1 MLVQQLHEALDGF
14 SAAAEP
20 LVGPAWREV
29 PAFTLFF
36 GAIFLAALPFWR
48 YVVGVDRVKSAV
60 LASCC
65 MSSVHG
71 LLSALGGYEQLI
83 QWQGFKLDLPNTHPQ
98 KLLNEF
104 SLAYMI
110 TDFFFFLLPFA
121 PTAFVFMIHHT
132 ISAIYLVGCL
142 LTGHGAISCILVFFL
157 GEVTSPV
164 FSTFSISKELRH
176 HSKAALKV
184 FTYTSPL
191 FTVAFVGVRSV
202 IAPPIVAWFVYTLWF
217 RSTLIPFGWRA
228 TMGSCVTLGMIA
240 SQLWSFKLLRG
251 YSKQHRRGQQLA
263 GAKKQA

>member
-1 MLVQQLHEALDGF
+1 MLVQRVHEALDGF
-14 SAAAEP
+14 SAAVEP

-36 GAIFLAALPFWR
+36 GAIFLASLPLWR
-48 YVVGVDRVKSAV
+48 YVVGLDSKKATV

-71 LLSALGGYEQLI
+71 LLSALGGYEQLM

-104 SLAYMI
+104 SLAYMLA
-110 TDFFFFLLPFA
+110 DFFFYLVPFA
-121 PTAFVFMIHHT
+121 PDDYVFMVHHS
-132 ISAIYLVGCL
+132 ISAVYLVGCL
-142 LTGHGAISCILVFFL
+142 LTGHGAISCILMFFL

-164 FSTFSISKELRH
+164 FNTFSISKELRH
-176 HSKAALKV
+176 HSKVAFKI

-191 FTVAFVGVRSV
+191 FTVLFVGVRSV
-202 IAPPIVAWFVYTLWF
+202 IAPPIVSWFVYTLWF
-217 RSTLIPFGWRA
+217 RSTLIPFWWRV
-228 TMGSCVTLGMIA
+228 TMGSCVSLGMVA

-251 YSKQHRRGQQLA
+251 YSKQRRRGAQLD
-263 GAKKQA
+263 GAKKQS